1 MWVWSC
7 MFTRKVS
14 PTRCNSRAWTDA
26 RLALKHWRRAN
37 CAQLEVAGADAAEI
51 GVIGN
56 EGMVRTWLP
65 MGGGTTPSR
74 ADVQIA
80 GRGFRLSDA
89 DESDWRRWCYRRTR
103 HTYSE
108 VLPSKCSVSAS
119 ASARVW

>member
-1 MWVWSC
+1 
-7 MFTRKVS
+7 
-14 PTRCNSRAWTDA
+14 
-26 RLALKHWRRAN
+26 
-37 CAQLEVAGADAAEI
+37 VAGADAAENA
-51 GVIGN
+51 VIGN
-56 EGMVRTWLP
+56 EGMVGTWLS

-89 DESDWRRWCYRRTR
+89 DESDWRRWRHRRTR